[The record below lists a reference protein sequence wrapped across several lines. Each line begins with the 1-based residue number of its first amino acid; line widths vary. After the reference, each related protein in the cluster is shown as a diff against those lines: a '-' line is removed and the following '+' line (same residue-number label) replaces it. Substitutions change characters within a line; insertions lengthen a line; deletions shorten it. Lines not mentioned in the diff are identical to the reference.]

1 MSEAH
6 MESRIQRLETNVDNL
21 STAVGSMSQKME
33 KVVDS
38 ISVLKTAIETN
49 KPISYTSIVTT
60 AISTAILVSMCVSAI
75 WFLVDTRVG
84 AATTRSN
91 VFVSEMTDKGNLYV
105 QMDRLSTRIERMESA
120 IRWHPTLV
128 SAEEIVTRKK

>member
-1 MSEAH
+1 

-33 KVVDS
+33 KVVDT
-38 ISVLKTAIETN
+38 INVLKTAIETN
-49 KPISYTSIVTT
+49 KPVSYTSILTT

-91 VFVSEMTDKGNLYV
+91 TFVSEMTDKGNLYV
-105 QMDRLSTRIERMESA
+105 QMDRLSTRIERMEGA
-120 IRWHPTLV
+120 IQWRPVLV
-128 SAEEIVTRKK
+128 SSDEFPVRKK